1 MPRMPVVFV
10 PHGGGPWPFV
20 ELGLGSRAEQ
30 DELAGYLRSV
40 RTIPPIPPKALVV
53 ISAHWEES
61 VPTVM
66 TGTHPPML
74 YDYYG
79 FPPEAYTISWPAPG
93 DPELAGRVR
102 QLLETSGFKTAADPN
117 RGFDHGTFVPLKLTY
132 PKADVPT
139 VQLSL
144 KRGLDPL
151 EHIAIG
157 RALMPL
163 RDEGVLIIGSGMT
176 FHNLRAFT
184 PQAAPYSE
192 AFDEWLRNTATL
204 NESERN
210 EGLAHWSEAP
220 AARIAQ
226 PREEHLL
233 PLMVIAGAAGA
244 DRATVSY
251 NGTILNL
258 RLSSYHFG

>member
-30 DELAGYLRSV
+30 DELAVYLRSV
-40 RTIPPIPPKALVV
+40 RTLPPIPPKALVV

-66 TGTHPPML
+66 SGTHPPML

-117 RGFDHGTFVPLKLTY
+117 RG
-132 PKADVPT
+132 
-139 VQLSL
+139 
-144 KRGLDPL
+144 
-151 EHIAIG
+151 
-157 RALMPL
+157 
-163 RDEGVLIIGSGMT
+163 
-176 FHNLRAFT
+176 
-184 PQAAPYSE
+184 
-192 AFDEWLRNTATL
+192 
-204 NESERN
+204 
-210 EGLAHWSEAP
+210 
-220 AARIAQ
+220 
-226 PREEHLL
+226 
-233 PLMVIAGAAGA
+233 
-244 DRATVSY
+244 
-251 NGTILNL
+251 
-258 RLSSYHFG
+258 